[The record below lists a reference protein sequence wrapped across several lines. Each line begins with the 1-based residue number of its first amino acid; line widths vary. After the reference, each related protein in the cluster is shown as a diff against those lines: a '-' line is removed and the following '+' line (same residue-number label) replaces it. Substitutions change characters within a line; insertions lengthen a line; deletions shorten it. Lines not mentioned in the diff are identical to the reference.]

1 MQQRHHA
8 EDAQR
13 AVERADVAHHVLVE
27 GTVDGHPVASST
39 GEAGVKRSRR
49 QQCPQPHKSRRQRK
63 SQQDK
68 PFKPSVH
75 DNRTIRQLAIVTSTT
90 ETSRG
95 SPRSPYACVGETVWM
110 PPGLRPS
117 REVIALPDI
126 STSLTPCKPGVT
138 DWSPV
143 GSTLRR

>member
-13 AVERADVAHHVLVE
+13 AVERTDVAHQVLVE
-27 GTVDGHPVASST
+27 GTVDGHPVASNT

-49 QQCPQPHKSRRQRK
+49 QQSPQPHKSRRQRK

-75 DNRTIRQLAIVTSTT
+75 DIRTIRQVEIVTSTT
-90 ETSRG
+90 QTSRG
-95 SPRSPYACVGETVWM
+95 SPRSPYACVAETMWM
-110 PPGLRPS
+110 PLACDRPG
-117 REVIALPDI
+117 
-126 STSLTPCKPGVT
+126 
-138 DWSPV
+138 
-143 GSTLRR
+143 